1 MLQVYSKMRKIFEF
15 IPALLLNHSNL
26 PWNRPAVYAE
36 GPGQFVY
43 RIALEKNGSILL
55 RKVRT
60 TIGRTED
67 SGTGAPVV
75 SEQTKG
81 SDFHRLVAAQ
91 EPRA

>member
-1 MLQVYSKMRKIFEF
+1 MLQIYSKMRKIFEF
-15 IPALLLNHSNL
+15 IPALLPNHSDL
-26 PWNRPAVYAE
+26 PWNRLAVYAE

-43 RIALEKNGSILL
+43 RIALENGSILL
-55 RKVRT
+55 REVRT
-60 TIGRTED
+60 TIVRTED

-91 EPRA
+91 GLRA